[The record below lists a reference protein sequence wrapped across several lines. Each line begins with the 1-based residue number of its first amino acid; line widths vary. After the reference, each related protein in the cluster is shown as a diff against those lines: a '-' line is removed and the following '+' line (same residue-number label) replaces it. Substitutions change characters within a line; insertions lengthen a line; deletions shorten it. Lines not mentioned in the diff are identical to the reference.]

1 MSRDVLIVSQP
12 VVRTVEHLKQLK
24 QRGRLRDIV
33 LKHRLSTSAREWNRR
48 EDDVY
53 FRAYRR
59 EDNAGVR
66 TATNGGVVMEST
78 PRRRP

>member
-1 MSRDVLIVSQP
+1 MSRDVSIVSQL
-12 VVRTVEHLKQLK
+12 VVRPVEQLKQLK
-24 QRGRLRDIV
+24 QRERLRDIG
-33 LKHRLSTSAREWNRR
+33 LKHRRSTSAREWNGR
-48 EDDVY
+48 EEDVY

-66 TATNGGVVMEST
+66 TATNGGAVMEST